1 MDKEE
6 QEIIKRLENEIMNK
20 GTLKSM
26 AILLEWQNYRIKMYK
41 DIISNEESVLASLD
55 KELSRTKK

>member
-26 AILLEWQNYRIKMYK
+26 SILLEWQNYRIKMYK

>member
-6 QEIIKRLENEIMNK
+6 QEIIKSLENEIMNK